1 LRTQNDVCGHSPKK
15 INAVAN
21 CFGSKIMKEE
31 KIHSLL
37 KELIRNSKRSDRE
50 LAKTL
55 KVSQPTVT
63 RNRKF
68 AESYIRSYTI
78 VPDFKKIG
86 YEILA
91 ITFAK
96 AKKYDKREMELNLE
110 SARKWVMQRSN
121 VFFASDGEGLG
132 KDAVILSLHKDYS
145 KYADFM
151 REYTVNFADFMSD
164 VQSFI
169 VSLKTGAIIK
179 PFDLK
184 YFAED
189 L

>member
-1 LRTQNDVCGHSPKK
+1 
-15 INAVAN
+15 
-21 CFGSKIMKEE
+21 MKEE
-31 KIHSLL
+31 KIVNLL
-37 KELIRNSKRSDRE
+37 KELIRNSRRSDRE

-55 KVSQPTVT
+55 RVSQPTVT
-63 RNRKF
+63 RNRKL

-78 VPDFKKIG
+78 VPEFGKIG

-96 AKKYDKREMELNLE
+96 AKTYDKKRAETKMEL
-110 SARKWVMQRSN
+110 AKKWVTQHSN
-121 VFFASDGEGLG
+121 IFFASEGEGLG
-132 KDAVILSLHKDYS
+132 KDTVLFSLHKDYS

-151 REYTVNFADFMSD
+151 REYTVNFADFISD
-164 VQSFI
+164 VQSFV
-169 VSLKTGAIIK
+169 VSLKTGTIIK
-179 PFDLK
+179 PLDIK

>member
-1 LRTQNDVCGHSPKK
+1 
-15 INAVAN
+15 
-21 CFGSKIMKEE
+21 MKEE
-31 KIHSLL
+31 KIVKLL
-37 KELIRNSKRSDRE
+37 KELIRNSRRSDRE

-55 KVSQPTVT
+55 KISQPTVT
-63 RNRKF
+63 RNRKL

-78 VPDFKKIG
+78 VPEFKKIG

-91 ITFAK
+91 ITFGK
-96 AKKYDKREMELNLE
+96 AKTYDRKQVEAKLEL
-110 SARKWVMQRSN
+110 AKKWVMQHPN

-132 KDAVILSLHKDYS
+132 KDAVIFSLHKDYS

-151 REYTVNFADFMSD
+151 REYTVNFADFVSD

-169 VSLKTGAIIK
+169 VSLKTGMIIK

-184 YFAED
+184 YLAED